1 MPLEA
6 VGLLNV
12 TYGNFTVENGQAYA
26 ADQVNTRPS
35 CECST
40 ALSTRFHSIPILR
53 SQYNKPVL

>member
-35 CECST
+35 CE
-40 ALSTRFHSIPILR
+40 
-53 SQYNKPVL
+53 